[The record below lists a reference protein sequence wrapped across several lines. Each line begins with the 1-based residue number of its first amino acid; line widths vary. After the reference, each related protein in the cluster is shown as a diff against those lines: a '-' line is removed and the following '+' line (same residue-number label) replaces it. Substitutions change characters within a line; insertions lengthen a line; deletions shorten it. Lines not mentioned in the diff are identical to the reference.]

1 MSSLAGPRTASGSVY
16 SGTRLSAD
24 ATSPNCT
31 SRSTSTVDCGAAAVS
46 PMARLVETVVLPT
59 PPLGEAMVM
68 TRPV

>member
-1 MSSLAGPRTASGSVY
+1 MSSLAAADDVRQRVLRHHAQRGGDVAELHVEVDQHR
-16 SGTRLSAD
+16 RL
-24 ATSPNCT
+24 
-31 SRSTSTVDCGAAAVS
+31 RAAAVS